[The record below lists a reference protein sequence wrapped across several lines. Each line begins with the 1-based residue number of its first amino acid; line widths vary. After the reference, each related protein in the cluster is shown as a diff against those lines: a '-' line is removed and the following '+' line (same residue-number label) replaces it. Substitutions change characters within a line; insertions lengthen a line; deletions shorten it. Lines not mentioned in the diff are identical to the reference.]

1 MKTELPA
8 GTAAK
13 TGEGAPPADE
23 HVLSSTVCRVLGQ
36 DTAGNERARPRP
48 PGGRPR
54 WGHARVAG
62 RTTESSRGPTCA
74 AGGAGAAE
82 GAEAA
87 LRGASHGG
95 LTARAPAL
103 QPRGSPRRGSD
114 PGASGRPLCAQRGAR
129 PDGAMVPEAVSVGC
143 SKCPEATVRQRP
155 PPASPFLERK
165 PKSCRPC
172 LPRRG
177 RDLRKVLRTRH
188 VPRVR
193 PGAPHTPATGASL
206 GESGLNAAGTQTRQP
221 EVLGQPASSLWAD
234 VAVSRNHGVSLRGTI
249 CTRKRRNLP
258 PEPSLG
264 GRGDLLR

>member
-1 MKTELPA
+1 MKTGLPA

-13 TGEGAPPADE
+13 TGEGAPPAEE

-54 WGHARVAG
+54 WGHARAAG

-114 PGASGRPLCAQRGAR
+114 PGASGRPLRAQRGAR
-129 PDGAMVPEAVSVGC
+129 PDAAMVPEAVSVGC

-155 PPASPFLERK
+155 PPASPLLERK

-188 VPRVR
+188 VSGLAHRTPLPREPRSASRASTWQEHR
-193 PGAPHTPATGASL
+193 PG
-206 GESGLNAAGTQTRQP
+206 
-221 EVLGQPASSLWAD
+221 
-234 VAVSRNHGVSLRGTI
+234 SLRSSGSRPRHFGPTWRSVEI
-249 CTRKRRNLP
+249 TAYP
-258 PEPSLG
+258 
-264 GRGDLLR
+264 

>member
-1 MKTELPA
+1 MKTGLPA

-54 WGHARVAG
+54 WGHARAAG

-74 AGGAGAAE
+74 AGSAGAAE

-95 LTARAPAL
+95 LRARAPAL

-129 PDGAMVPEAVSVGC
+129 PDAAMVPEAVSVGC

-188 VPRVR
+188 VSGLAHRTPLPREPRSASRVSTRQEHR
-193 PGAPHTPATGASL
+193 PG
-206 GESGLNAAGTQTRQP
+206 
-221 EVLGQPASSLWAD
+221 
-234 VAVSRNHGVSLRGTI
+234 SLRSSGSRPRHFGPTWRSVEI
-249 CTRKRRNLP
+249 TAYP
-258 PEPSLG
+258 
-264 GRGDLLR
+264 

>member
-1 MKTELPA
+1 MKTGLPA

-48 PGGRPR
+48 RGGRPR
-54 WGHARVAG
+54 WGHARAAG
-62 RTTESSRGPTCA
+62 RTTESSRGPTCT

-114 PGASGRPLCAQRGAR
+114 PSASGRPLCAQRGAR
-129 PDGAMVPEAVSVGC
+129 PDAAMVPEAVSVGC

-177 RDLRKVLRTRH
+177 RDRRKVLRTRH
-188 VPRVR
+188 VSGLAHRTSLPREPRSASRVSTRQEHR
-193 PGAPHTPATGASL
+193 PG
-206 GESGLNAAGTQTRQP
+206 
-221 EVLGQPASSLWAD
+221 
-234 VAVSRNHGVSLRGTI
+234 SLRSSGSRPRHFGPTWRSVEI
-249 CTRKRRNLP
+249 TAYP
-258 PEPSLG
+258 
-264 GRGDLLR
+264 

>member
-1 MKTELPA
+1 MKTGLPA

-54 WGHARVAG
+54 WGHARAAG

-95 LTARAPAL
+95 LTSRAPAL

-114 PGASGRPLCAQRGAR
+114 PGASGRPLRAQRGAR

-177 RDLRKVLRTRH
+177 RDRRKVLRTRH
-188 VPRVR
+188 VSGLAHCTPLPREPRSASRASTRQEHR
-193 PGAPHTPATGASL
+193 PG
-206 GESGLNAAGTQTRQP
+206 
-221 EVLGQPASSLWAD
+221 
-234 VAVSRNHGVSLRGTI
+234 SLRSSGSRPRHFGPTWRSVEI
-249 CTRKRRNLP
+249 TVYP
-258 PEPSLG
+258 
-264 GRGDLLR
+264 

>member
-1 MKTELPA
+1 MC
-8 GTAAK
+8 K
-13 TGEGAPPADE
+13 TGRNGENRASCWDRREDRRGR
-23 HVLSSTVCRVLGQ
+23 SSGR
-36 DTAGNERARPRP
+36 RARVKQHRVPRAG
-48 PGGRPR
+48 PGHSRERTGPAPSSRRPAAV
-54 WGHARVAG
+54 GTCACG
-62 RTTESSRGPTCA
+62 RTHHRIIAGPTCA

-177 RDLRKVLRTRH
+177 RDRRKVLRTRH
-188 VPRVR
+188 VSGLAHRTPLPWEPRSASRVSTRQEHR
-193 PGAPHTPATGASL
+193 PG
-206 GESGLNAAGTQTRQP
+206 
-221 EVLGQPASSLWAD
+221 
-234 VAVSRNHGVSLRGTI
+234 SLRSSGSRPCHFGPTWRSVEI
-249 CTRKRRNLP
+249 TAYP
-258 PEPSLG
+258 
-264 GRGDLLR
+264 

>member
-1 MKTELPA
+1 MKTGLPA

-54 WGHARVAG
+54 WGHARAAG

-82 GAEAA
+82 GAGAA

-114 PGASGRPLCAQRGAR
+114 PGASGRPLRAQRGAR
-129 PDGAMVPEAVSVGC
+129 PDAAMVPEAVSVGC

-188 VPRVR
+188 VSGLAHRTPLPREPRSASRVSTRQEHR
-193 PGAPHTPATGASL
+193 PG
-206 GESGLNAAGTQTRQP
+206 
-221 EVLGQPASSLWAD
+221 
-234 VAVSRNHGVSLRGTI
+234 SLRSSGSRPRHFGLTWRSVEI
-249 CTRKRRNLP
+249 TAYP
-258 PEPSLG
+258 
-264 GRGDLLR
+264 

>member
-1 MKTELPA
+1 MKTGLPA

-54 WGHARVAG
+54 WGHAQAAG

-74 AGGAGAAE
+74 VGGAGAAE

-95 LTARAPAL
+95 LTSRAPAL

-129 PDGAMVPEAVSVGC
+129 PDAAMVPEAVSVGC

-177 RDLRKVLRTRH
+177 RDRRKVLRTRH
-188 VPRVR
+188 VSGLAHRTPLPREPRSASRVSTRQEHR
-193 PGAPHTPATGASL
+193 PG
-206 GESGLNAAGTQTRQP
+206 
-221 EVLGQPASSLWAD
+221 
-234 VAVSRNHGVSLRGTI
+234 SLRSSGSRPRHFGPTWRSVEI
-249 CTRKRRNLP
+249 TAYP
-258 PEPSLG
+258 
-264 GRGDLLR
+264 

>member
-1 MKTELPA
+1 MKTGLPA

-54 WGHARVAG
+54 WGHARAAG

-155 PPASPFLERK
+155 PPASPLLERK

-188 VPRVR
+188 VSGLAHRTPLPREPRSASRVSTRQEHR
-193 PGAPHTPATGASL
+193 PG
-206 GESGLNAAGTQTRQP
+206 
-221 EVLGQPASSLWAD
+221 
-234 VAVSRNHGVSLRGTI
+234 SLRSSGSRPRHFGPTWRSVEI
-249 CTRKRRNLP
+249 TAYP
-258 PEPSLG
+258 
-264 GRGDLLR
+264 

>member
-1 MKTELPA
+1 MKTGLPA

-54 WGHARVAG
+54 WGHARAAG

-129 PDGAMVPEAVSVGC
+129 PDAAMVPEAVSVGC

-155 PPASPFLERK
+155 PPASPLLERK

-177 RDLRKVLRTRH
+177 RDLHKVLRTRH
-188 VPRVR
+188 VSGLAHRTPLPREPRSASRVSTRQEHR
-193 PGAPHTPATGASL
+193 PG
-206 GESGLNAAGTQTRQP
+206 
-221 EVLGQPASSLWAD
+221 
-234 VAVSRNHGVSLRGTI
+234 SLRSSGSRPRHFGPTWRSVEI
-249 CTRKRRNLP
+249 MAYP
-258 PEPSLG
+258 
-264 GRGDLLR
+264 